1 MSTDLLKQPK
11 AVWAV
16 AFACVVAFMGI
27 GLVDPILPVLAED
40 LDASPSQVTMLF
52 TSYFAVTG
60 VAMLVT
66 GFVASRLGSK
76 RTLLGGLALVIV
88 FSALAGLSD
97 TVAQIAGFRAGW
109 GLGNALFI
117 ATALA
122 VIVGAASGGVGGAIM
137 LYEAALG
144 LGIASGPLVGGFL
157 GGISWRGPFFGVAV
171 LMAIAFVAIAVLLDR
186 TPAPDHKVSLSAPI
200 KALRHRG
207 LLATGI
213 VALFYN
219 FGFFTLLA
227 YTPFPLD
234 LGAHELGYVFF
245 GWGLLVAL
253 FSVVVAPAAKR
264 WLGTVGA
271 LAATFALFAAD
282 LLVMA
287 IWIDNQAVL
296 IVCVI
301 VAGAFIGVVNTV
313 LTEAVMKVSP
323 VERPIATSAYS
334 FLRFG
339 GGAIAPWLA
348 GRLAEDVATD
358 APYLVGAAAV
368 AVAFALLLA
377 LRRAIDVADAEPVA
391 EPAAI
396 LVAVDATPASAAV
409 TRAAAGLAAERGAR
423 VEVVHV
429 LETDVVGEDAV
440 DLESRGSARAVLDA
454 HVGVLTRRGITAQ
467 GALLHAVGDHEDTAQ
482 AVLDRATAAGADV
495 VLLGPAH
502 HGRHSLT
509 RSLSGRDGIEVIVVG
524 PEEDEAV
531 AA

>member
-1 MSTDLLKQPK
+1 MSAELLKQPK

-66 GFVASRLGSK
+66 GFVASRLGPK
-76 RTLLGGLALVIV
+76 RTLLGGLVLVIV

-122 VIVGAASGGVGGAIM
+122 VIVGAASGGVEGAIM

-171 LMAIAFVAIAVLLDR
+171 LMAVAFAAIAVLLDR
-186 TPAPDHKVSLSAPI
+186 TPAPERKVSLSAPI
-200 KALRHRG
+200 RALRHRG
-207 LLATGI
+207 LLAAGV

-227 YTPFPLD
+227 YTPFPLH

-245 GWGLLVAL
+245 GWGLLVAI
-253 FSVVVAPAAKR
+253 FSVFVAPAAKR
-264 WLGTVGA
+264 RLGTVGA
-271 LAATFALFAAD
+271 LAAMFGLFAAD

-287 IWIDNQAVL
+287 VWIDSQAVL
-296 IVCVI
+296 IACVI
-301 VAGAFIGVVNTV
+301 AAGALIGVVNTV
-313 LTEAVMKVSP
+313 LTEAVMKVAP

-348 GRLAEDVATD
+348 GRLAEDVAVD

-368 AVAFALLLA
+368 AIAFALMFA
-377 LRRAIDVADAEPVA
+377 LRRAIDVADAAPA
-391 EPAAI
+391 SEPAAI
-396 LVAVDATPASAAV
+396 LLAVDATPASAAV
-409 TRAAAGLAAERGAR
+409 TRAAAGLAAARGAR

-440 DLESRGSARAVLDA
+440 DLESRSGARAVLDA
-454 HVGVLTRRGITAQ
+454 HVGHLTRRGIRAH
-467 GALLHAVGDHEDTAQ
+467 GALLQAVGDHADTAR
-482 AVLDRATAAGADV
+482 AVLDRASAAGADV
-495 VLLGPAH
+495 VLLGQAQH
-502 HGRHSLT
+502 ARHSLT
-509 RSLSGRDGIEVIVVG
+509 SRLAGRDDIEVIVVG
-524 PEEDEAV
+524 PEEAV

>member
-1 MSTDLLKQPK
+1 VSADLLRQPK

-27 GLVDPILPVLAED
+27 GLVDPILPVLAQD
-40 LDASPSQVTMLF
+40 LDATPSQVSMLF
-52 TSYFAVTG
+52 TSYFAITG

-66 GFVASRLGSK
+66 GFVASRLGAK

-88 FSALAGLSD
+88 FSALAGASD

-122 VIVGAASGGVGGAIM
+122 VIVGAASGGVVGAIM

-171 LMAIAFVAIAVLLDR
+171 LMAVAFAAIAVLLDR
-186 TPAPDHKVSLSAPI
+186 TPAPAEKVSLAAPI

-207 LLATGI
+207 LLAAGI

-227 YTPFPLD
+227 YTPFPLH

-245 GWGLLVAL
+245 GWGLLVAI
-253 FSVVVAPAAKR
+253 FSVAVAPAVKR
-264 WLGTVGA
+264 RLGTVGT
-271 LAATFALFAAD
+271 LATVFVLFGAD

-287 IWIDNQAVL
+287 LAIESQTTL
-296 IVCVI
+296 ILCVI
-301 VAGAFIGVVNTV
+301 LAGAFIGVVNTV
-313 LTEAVMKVSP
+313 LTEAVMKVAP
-323 VERPIATSAYS
+323 VERPIASSAYS
-334 FLRFG
+334 FLRFA

-348 GRLAEDVATD
+348 GRLAEEIAPETPYFVGAGAVVIALVLLLVLREAIGAADVD
-358 APYLVGAAAV
+358 AP
-368 AVAFALLLA
+368 
-377 LRRAIDVADAEPVA
+377 PVR
-391 EPAAI
+391 PAAI

-409 TRAAAGLAAERGAR
+409 TRAAAGLARERGAN

-429 LETDVVGEDAV
+429 LETDVVGEDAA
-440 DLESRGSARAVLDA
+440 DLETAAGARAVLDA
-454 HVGVLTRRGITAQ
+454 HVGHLTRHGIAAR
-467 GALLHAVGDHEDTAQ
+467 GALLHAVGDHEDTAR
-482 AVLDRATAAGADV
+482 AVLDRAAAIGAGVV
-495 VLLGPAH
+495 VLGEAH

-509 RSLSGRDGIEVIVVG
+509 RSRSGHEGVELIVVE
-524 PEEDEAV
+524 PEEL

>member
-1 MSTDLLKQPK
+1 
-11 AVWAV
+11 
-16 AFACVVAFMGI
+16 
-27 GLVDPILPVLAED
+27 
-40 LDASPSQVTMLF
+40 
-52 TSYFAVTG
+52 
-60 VAMLVT
+60 
-66 GFVASRLGSK
+66 
-76 RTLLGGLALVIV
+76 
-88 FSALAGLSD
+88 
-97 TVAQIAGFRAGW
+97 
-109 GLGNALFI
+109 
-117 ATALA
+117 
-122 VIVGAASGGVGGAIM
+122 M

-171 LMAIAFVAIAVLLDR
+171 LMAIAFIAIAVLLDR
-186 TPAPDHKVSLSAPI
+186 TPAPDHKVSLSAPLR
-200 KALRHRG
+200 ALRHPG
-207 LLATGI
+207 LLAAGI

-245 GWGLLVAL
+245 GWGLLVAI
-253 FSVVVAPAAKR
+253 FSVLVAPVAKR
-264 WLGTVGA
+264 ALGTVGA
-271 LAATFALFAAD
+271 LAVTFALFAAD

-287 IWIDNQAVL
+287 IWIDSQAVL
-296 IVCVI
+296 IACVI
-301 VAGAFIGVVNTV
+301 VAGALIGVVNTV

-368 AVAFALLLA
+368 AIAFALLFV
-377 LRRAIDVADAEPVA
+377 LRRALSGADAAPVI

-396 LVAVDATPASAAV
+396 LVAVDSSPASAAV
-409 TRAAAGLAAERGAR
+409 TRAAAGMAAERGAR

-440 DLESRGSARAVLDA
+440 DLERRGSARAVLDA
-454 HVGVLTRRGITAQ
+454 HVGLLTRRGIDAS

-482 AVLDRATAAGADV
+482 AVLDRAAAAGADV
-495 VLLGPAH
+495 ILLGPSRH
-502 HGRHSLT
+502 VRHSLAGD
-509 RSLSGRDGIEVIVVG
+509 RSGRDGIDVIVVG
-524 PEEDEAV
+524 PEDEA
-531 AA
+531 AAAA